1 MPPLSGHRHH
11 HGGHIP
17 SSGFPWGNWGWWSQ
31 PSVQYIVVD
40 EPLPDWLWIAGGV
53 LAGAVLALLSR
64 GK

>member
-1 MPPLSGHRHH
+1 MPPHHH

-17 SSGFPWGNWGWWSQ
+17 QSGFPWGLNWGWAE
-31 PSVQYIVVD
+31 PRVQYIVLED
-40 EPLPDWLWIAGGV
+40 EGVPDWLWIAGGV